1 MSYIAIGKMAEK
13 LGVTEQTLR
22 NWDKS
27 GRLKPAYVSDS
38 GYRYYS
44 NEQLAKVTGLFYT
57 DSTKK
62 FVAGYHRS
70 STKERFKNQVVLI
83 RQYCI
88 AKGYQFKFVPN
99 QFELLDLILGNQ
111 ISKLVILHK
120 DVLPNFEI
128 IDYICKYNNILI
140 EIIDSTECSSSSEGG
155 DDIC

>member
-44 NEQLAKVTGLFYT
+44 DEQLAKVTGLFYT
-57 DSTKK
+57 DSSKK
-62 FVAGYHRS
+62 FVVGYHRS
-70 STKERFKNQVVLI
+70 STKESFKNQVDLI
-83 RQYCI
+83 RQYCT
-88 AKGYQFKFVPN
+88 AKGYQFKFVSN

-120 DVLPNFEI
+120 DTLPNFEI
-128 IDYICKYNNILI
+128 IKYICKYNNISI
-140 EIIDSTECSSSSEGG
+140 EVIDSTECSISSEGG
-155 DDIC
+155 DATC

>member
-27 GRLKPAYVSDS
+27 GRLKPAYVSES

-44 NEQLAKVTGLFYT
+44 DEQLAKVTGLFYT
-57 DSTKK
+57 DNSKK
-62 FVAGYHRS
+62 FVVGYHRS
-70 STKERFKNQVVLI
+70 STKESFKNQVDLI
-83 RQYCI
+83 RQYCT
-88 AKGYQFKFVPN
+88 AKGYQFKFVSN

-120 DVLPNFEI
+120 DTLPNFEI
-128 IDYICKYNNILI
+128 IKYICKYNNISI
-140 EIIDSTECSSSSEGG
+140 EVIDSTECSISSEGG
-155 DDIC
+155 DATC

>member
-27 GRLKPAYVSDS
+27 GRLKPAYVSES

-44 NEQLAKVTGLFYT
+44 DEQLAKATGLFYT
-57 DSTKK
+57 DSSKE
-62 FVAGYHRS
+62 FVVGYHRS
-70 STKERFKNQVVLI
+70 STKERFKNQVDLI

-88 AKGYQFKFVPN
+88 AKGYQFKVVSN

-111 ISKLVILHK
+111 ISKLVVLHK
-120 DVLPNFEI
+120 DALPNFEI
-128 IDYICKYNNILI
+128 IEYICKYNNISI
-140 EIIDSTECSSSSEGG
+140 EIIDSTECGISPEGG
-155 DDIC
+155 DTVC

>member
-27 GRLKPAYVSDS
+27 GRLKPAYVSES

-44 NEQLAKVTGLFYT
+44 DEQLAKVTGLFYT
-57 DSTKK
+57 DSSKK
-62 FVAGYHRS
+62 FVAGYSRS

-83 RQYCI
+83 RQYCT
-88 AKGYQFKFVPN
+88 AKGYQFKFVST

-120 DVLPNFEI
+120 DALPNFEI
-128 IDYICKYNNILI
+128 IEYICKYNNISI
-140 EIIDSTECSSSSEGG
+140 EIIDSTECSISSEGG
-155 DDIC
+155 DAVC